1 MSLLH
6 EKLVGSSVEVLMVD
20 EEFFDLA
27 RDATEPFAPQEAL
40 ELTAGAYLKAKQL
53 CVKLKKC
60 EEREE
65 DELVKAESA
74 MEKAQHFDC
83 DEVCNYIAEQMVNH
97 EFALEAL
104 QDKSACVR
112 PFVTHREAQI
122 EARLQKWAKDNTP
135 KDVTDERTY
144 HPFALAYAK
153 KNKVEYWKAEGTGK
167 DGKVMLCDIKTLPSL
182 VDPLT
187 TFGLG
192 GMPDTDSELLDGERA
207 AFTALYEMKEAKAAE
222 LQTESYKVAQDR
234 SLCEMVR
241 RVPASLKELPLC
253 WGFGGIIRVQ
263 KYGQLFLDV
272 LAPFA
277 DDLHAVHEAARA
289 EYAAKAP
296 DSVKAEEAEAK
307 NEAKKRK
314 RR

>member
-27 RDATEPFAPQEAL
+27 RDATSQEAL

-53 CVKLKKC
+53 CVMLKKC

-83 DEVCNYIAEQMVNH
+83 DEVCRYIAEQMVNH

-144 HPFALAYAK
+144 HSYALAYAK
-153 KNKVEYWKAEGTGK
+153 KNKVEFWKAEGTGK

-192 GMPDTDSELLDGERA
+192 GMPDTNSELLDGERA
-207 AFTALYEMKEAKAAE
+207 AFTALYEMKEAKAHE

-241 RVPASLKELPLC
+241 RVPASLDELPLC
-253 WGFGGIIRVQ
+253 WGFGGSGVRVQ

-296 DSVKAEEAEAK
+296 DSVKAEKAEAPAK